1 MIFSFSVFFAAVVI
15 AIILLCIYKYPIRW
29 KVSLGMLETP
39 SRESVYSV
47 SAVVVVSAVILAV
60 PVASLTRLT
69 WRIYS

>member
-29 KVSLGMLETP
+29 KVSLLETP